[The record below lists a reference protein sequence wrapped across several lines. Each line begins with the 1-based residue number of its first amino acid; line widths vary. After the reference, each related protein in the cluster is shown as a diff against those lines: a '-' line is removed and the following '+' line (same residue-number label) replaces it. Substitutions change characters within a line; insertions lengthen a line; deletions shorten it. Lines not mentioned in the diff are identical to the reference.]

1 MKKRG
6 IKRLVAARIFLRSL
20 LGITRLD
27 CHQNRDVIENT
38 FQELTVKLKTVQELT
53 TKLMQNEDRYNAKL
67 ESEVESTEAQT
78 CLTRPQRKV
87 DSLTALRISNSWK

>member
-1 MKKRG
+1 LKKSDS
-6 IKRLVAARIFLRSL
+6 KRLAAAAGIFLQFL

-27 CHQNRDVIENT
+27 CLQNKNVIENM

-53 TKLMQNEDRYNAKL
+53 KKLMQDEDKYNTKL

-78 CLTRPQRKV
+78 WR
-87 DSLTALRISNSWK
+87 